1 MGVNCVYLSA
11 NAPPSSSQPCS
22 VERRL
27 REGSFRNP
35 KVLTLEMGSNS
46 NLRGRGSFLGTFDRK
61 LLLASYHC
69 YKDDKGADTTGW
81 GSRVTDFKGSRND
94 SMKWLKVNVKVG
106 TKFLFDCQLGVGI
119 CEGLV
124 ERSGGG

>member
-11 NAPPSSSQPCS
+11 NAPPSSLQPCS

-46 NLRGRGSFLGTFDRK
+46 NLREGFFFGGPLIGNYR
-61 LLLASYHC
+61 LLV
-69 YKDDKGADTTGW
+69 TTAINE
-81 GSRVTDFKGSRND
+81 T
-94 SMKWLKVNVKVG
+94 KVLTQQVG
-106 TKFLFDCQLGVGI
+106 GV
-119 CEGLV
+119 E
-124 ERSGGG
+124 